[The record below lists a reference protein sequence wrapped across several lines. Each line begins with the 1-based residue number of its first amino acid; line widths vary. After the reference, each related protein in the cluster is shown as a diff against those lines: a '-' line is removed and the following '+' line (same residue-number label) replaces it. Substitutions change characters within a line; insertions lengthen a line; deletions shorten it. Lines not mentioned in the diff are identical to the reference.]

1 MEAYLLDWANLLLRW
16 LHVISGVAWIGAS
29 FYFVMLDN
37 SLTQPVKRSDS
48 DKGVSGE
55 LWAVHGGGFYHSQK
69 YKVGPKGEP
78 LSDNLHWSKWE
89 AYTTWFS
96 GMALLVIIYW
106 FGANTYLI
114 DQQVMP
120 MSATMAITISGSVLV
135 AGWLIYNTLC
145 RVLANKDTL
154 LTAIILLLIIATDWA
169 LFQAFSARAAYLHV
183 GAMMGTIMVF
193 NVMIHIIPGQK
204 KVVAQIRAG
213 EEPDSAPGII
223 GKQRSVHN
231 TYFTLPVLFI
241 MISGHYPITY
251 GNEHGWLVLAF
262 VMMAGVLIRQFF
274 VLRHR
279 GLVLWWLPVI
289 GIIILLALIWVLR
302 PSTEGIDNT
311 ASVAIVSDA
320 QVTQVIAARCTVC
333 HAVSPTQAG
342 FSAPP
347 LGLVL
352 ESSEQIALNAEK
364 IATSVQS
371 HYMPLGN
378 LTGMTNEERL
388 IISTWY
394 RQRSTIKQPL

>member
-1 MEAYLLDWANLLLRW
+1 MEAYLLDWANLLVRW
-16 LHVISGVAWIGAS
+16 LHVIAGIAWIGAS

-37 SLTQPVKRSDS
+37 SLTSPAKQSDR

-69 YKVGPKGEP
+69 YMVGPTGEP

-89 AYTTWFS
+89 AYTTWLS
-96 GMALLVIIYW
+96 GMALMAIIYW

-120 MSATMAITISGSVLV
+120 MSAPIAIGISIGVLV

-145 RVLANKDTL
+145 RILAGKDNL
-154 LTAIILLLIIATDWA
+154 LAAIILLLIIATDWA
-169 LFQAFSARAAYLHV
+169 LFQIFSARAAYLHV

-204 KVVAQIRAG
+204 RVVAQIRAG
-213 EEPDSAPGII
+213 EKPDTAPGII

-241 MISGHYPITY
+241 MISGHYPMTY
-251 GNEHGWLVLAF
+251 GNQHGWLVLAF

-279 GLVLWWLPVI
+279 GQVKWQLPI
-289 GIIILLALIWVLR
+289 SGIVILLCLIWVLR
-302 PSTEGIDNT
+302 PSTEN
-311 ASVAIVSDA
+311 VAHAVIVSHA
-320 QVTQVIAARCTVC
+320 QVTQVIAQRCATC

-347 LGLVL
+347 AGLML
-352 ESSEQIALNAEK
+352 ETSEQIALNAAR
-364 IATSVQS
+364 IASTVQS
-371 HYMPLGN
+371 QYMPLGN
-378 LTGMTNEERL
+378 LTGMTDEERT
-388 IISTWY
+388 IISAWY
-394 RQRSTIKQPL
+394 SQRSDSKP